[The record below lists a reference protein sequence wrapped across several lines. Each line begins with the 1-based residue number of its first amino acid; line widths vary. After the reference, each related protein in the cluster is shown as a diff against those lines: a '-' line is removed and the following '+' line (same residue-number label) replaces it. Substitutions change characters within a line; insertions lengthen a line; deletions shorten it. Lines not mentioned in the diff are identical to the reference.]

1 MIGTS
6 NQSVPEMAIE
16 PGFLGPAGRALWV
29 LRTDEPRKL
38 TQSSEEKRTDG
49 WSVGSCET
57 SKEHLFGATG
67 LAECSGFWIIM
78 DIYIYGM
85 LLFVFI
91 FLSRINATFL
101 SSNTKACQWDPAAQG
116 T

>member
-1 MIGTS
+1 MLV
-6 NQSVPEMAIE
+6 QSVPEMAIE

-29 LRTDEPRKL
+29 LRTRAAKKNEP
-38 TQSSEEKRTDG
+38 TDG
-49 WSVGSCET
+49 RLGPVKHE
-57 SKEHLFGATG
+57 KNIFLGATG

-91 FLSRINATFL
+91 FLSRINATLL
-101 SSNTKACQWDPAAQG
+101 SSNTEACQRDPAAQG

>member
-78 DIYIYGM
+78 GIYIYM
-85 LLFVFI
+85 VCCFSFLFFCRESMQR
-91 FLSRINATFL
+91 F
-101 SSNTKACQWDPAAQG
+101 
-116 T
+116 